1 MCLAQATSGDFKW
14 GVMKAE
20 VHCKE
25 GKNVTS
31 CIPRVQCNLKIIG
44 AEDML
49 MWQSE
54 ENVAFGSETDMA
66 MNPPVLE
73 SSNLNE
79 LQFSHL

>member
-1 MCLAQATSGDFKW
+1 MLGAHYVPSTGETLQVTSGDFKW

-49 MWQSE
+49 VW
-54 ENVAFGSETDMA
+54 
-66 MNPPVLE
+66 
-73 SSNLNE
+73 
-79 LQFSHL
+79 